1 MSWGLGHALTPLC
14 PSAPCPQFSK
24 SCPERLLEPSPTDD
38 IITSPPSADE
48 PDGVLQFESRFESG
62 NLQEAVHVSGNY
74 YELRMRT
81 DLYTERHT
89 QWFYFRVRNTR
100 AGELYRWV
108 A

>member
-1 MSWGLGHALTPLC
+1 M
-14 PSAPCPQFSK
+14 
-24 SCPERLLEPSPTDD
+24 LEPSAAGEEPG
-38 IITSPPSADE
+38 SPDDE
-48 PDGVLQFESRFESG
+48 PDSVLQFESRFESG

-100 AGELYRWV
+100 AGELYR
-108 A
+108 